1 MKPLSQHALPDAKGP
16 ATCLFWLLLCGA
28 LAAAP
33 RSGNV
38 TGTVPLPARK
48 PGKIAVEKYTGT
60 ISGKVATPPAPQAGV
75 WLEGP
80 NTRAEPSP
88 ATTSLPQEG
97 YQFSQSLLI
106 VPVGAKVEFPN
117 LDNDYH
123 NIVSLSPAKSFDIG
137 RYKKDERPV
146 PFRIFDKPGFVGL
159 RCDIHDHMNATI
171 LVVDSRWRAL
181 TDSAGRFSI
190 KGITPGNYTL
200 HAQLD
205 KHTRWSTPIV
215 VSAGNTTIASFQPPR
230 QLP

>member
-1 MKPLSQHALPDAKGP
+1 MKPQPLHALPSLIMP
-16 ATCLFWLLLCGA
+16 ATCLGLLLCGA

-33 RSGNV
+33 ASGNV
-38 TGTVPLPARK
+38 GGVVPLPARK

-60 ISGKVATPPAPQAGV
+60 ISGKVAIAPPPQAGV

-80 NTRAEPSP
+80 GTRAEPAP
-88 ATTSLPQEG
+88 ATTSLPQAG

-106 VPVGAKVEFPN
+106 VPVGTKVEFPN

-123 NIVSLSPAKSFDIG
+123 NIVSLSPAKPFDIG

-146 PFRIFDKPGFVGL
+146 PFRIFDKPGLVSL
-159 RCDIHDHMNATI
+159 RCDIHDHMSAAI

-181 TDSAGRFSI
+181 TDSTGRFSI
-190 KGITPGNYTL
+190 KGVPAGTYTL

-205 KHTRWSTPIV
+205 KDRRWSVPIV
-215 VSAGNTTIASFQPPR
+215 ISVGKTTTASFQ
-230 QLP
+230 LPQQVP